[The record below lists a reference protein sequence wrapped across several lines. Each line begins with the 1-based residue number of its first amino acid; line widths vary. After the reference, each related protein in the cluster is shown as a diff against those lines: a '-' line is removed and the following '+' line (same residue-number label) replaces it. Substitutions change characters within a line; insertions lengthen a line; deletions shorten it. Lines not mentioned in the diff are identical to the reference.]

1 MALNDALTRT
11 RNTELAQ
18 AYLHLMKEQ
27 KWDAWIDLWID
38 DAVLE
43 FPFAPA
49 GGKSRLVG
57 KTDILGYM
65 RAVSGRI
72 EVLGVKE
79 LRIHPMLDPEQ
90 LLVELQIEGRI
101 PSTHAPYDQRYVT
114 LFTFKDGH
122 LAHYREYWN
131 PLVSIEA
138 HGSYEAW
145 LAQATSSHG

>member
-1 MALNDALTRT
+1 MALNDALVRT

-43 FPFAPA
+43 FPFAPT
-49 GGKSRLVG
+49 GGQSRLVG
-57 KTDILGYM
+57 KADILGYM

-79 LRIHPMLDPEQ
+79 LKIHPMLDPEQ
-90 LLVELQIEGRI
+90 VLVELQIEGRI
-101 PSTHAPYDQRYVT
+101 PATGAPYDQRYVT
-114 LFTFKDGH
+114 LFTFKDGR
-122 LAHYREYWN
+122 LSHYREYWN

-138 HGSYEAW
+138 YGSYDAW
-145 LAQATSSHG
+145 LTQATSSHG